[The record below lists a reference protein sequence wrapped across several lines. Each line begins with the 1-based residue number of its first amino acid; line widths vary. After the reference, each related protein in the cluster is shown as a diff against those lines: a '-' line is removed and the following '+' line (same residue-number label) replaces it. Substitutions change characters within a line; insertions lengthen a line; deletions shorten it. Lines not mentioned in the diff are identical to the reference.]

1 MKTKVL
7 VTGANGQL
15 GQCFQ
20 VLSKTFSNIDFT
32 FVCSSELDITN
43 MSDVETFFKNTA
55 FDYCVNCAA
64 YTKVDLA
71 EKQKEQ
77 AFLINAEGAKHIAI
91 ACKINNVVL
100 IHISTD
106 FVFDGSKA
114 DPYLE
119 TDIPNPI
126 NVYGHSKLKCETCI
140 QSILE
145 NYFIIRTSWLY
156 SEFGLNFVKTM
167 LKLASEK
174 DHLTIVNDQLGSP
187 TYAKDLAEF
196 ITKIIQSNSRDFG
209 IYNFS
214 NSGET
219 NWFEFAITIFE
230 LKNLNTN
237 VSPIAS
243 NEYVTFAKRPKFS
256 VLNTTKAEQT
266 FSFKIENWKTSLKK
280 ALLNI

>member
-126 NVYGHSKLKCETCI
+126 NVYGHSKLKGETCI